1 MYLLYLLV
9 LVSKSFVPVI
19 FQLDSNVS
27 NYLPLVFIMIIVIL
41 LYLINNLFL
50 LMQMNLIL
58 YLVNNDCI
66 FHLPQNYFIFYLV

>member
-9 LVSKSFVPVI
+9 LVSKSFVI
-19 FQLDSNVS
+19 FQLDSNVP

-66 FHLPQNYFIFYLV
+66 FHLPQNYYIFYLV